1 VVGATVVETVVG
13 ATVVETVV
21 GVVEG
26 GGVGD
31 DVGTTVVEAVV
42 GATVVVAVVGA
53 TVVETVVGLVEGGDD
68 VGTTVVEAVV
78 GATVVEAVVGATV
91 VEAVVGLV
99 EGGGVGDESGVDET
113 VEGCCVVTGRS
124 TFVPGKE
131 GIMVGGSC
139 VEVLSVGEGSSSEV
153 EELELRA

>member
-13 ATVVETVV
+13 L
-21 GVVEG
+21 VEG

-31 DVGTTVVEAVV
+31 DAGTTVVEAVV
-42 GATVVVAVVGA
+42 GATVVEAVVGA
-53 TVVETVVGLVEGGDD
+53 TVVETVVGLVEGGGVGDD
-68 VGTTVVEAVV
+68 VGTMVVEAVV